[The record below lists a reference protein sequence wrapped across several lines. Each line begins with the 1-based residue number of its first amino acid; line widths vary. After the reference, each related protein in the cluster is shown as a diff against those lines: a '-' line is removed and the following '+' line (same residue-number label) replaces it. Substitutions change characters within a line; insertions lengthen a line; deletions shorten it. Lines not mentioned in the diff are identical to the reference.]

1 MTTSRGVPV
10 GSAACRSSHLKV
22 ATRNLRARA
31 SPRLQA
37 RRARLLDAGATVP
50 IRQSTIAEATNRA
63 GAGAHIEKSMKP
75 TRTIFAVLWTLHRVA
90 RLGRRARSR
99 NPRRAA
105 RRLARGGGID
115 QQRPVRQDAALS
127 HREHRGDQRH
137 AGSDAG
143 RADVSKYFQTWFGP
157 TGYMRSMEMK
167 LDADNLTE
175 L

>member
-1 MTTSRGVPV
+1 LP
-10 GSAACRSSHLKV
+10 
-22 ATRNLRARA
+22 ARA

-63 GAGAHIEKSMKP
+63 GAGARIEKSMKP
-75 TRTIFAVLWTLHRVA
+75 TRTIFARAMDVRGVMHRVA

-157 TGYMRSMEMK
+157 TGY
-167 LDADNLTE
+167 
-175 L
+175 